1 MASSVAVAQP
11 AAIRRKVEAW
21 LDRSDDES
29 VALALRATPVWD
41 GEPVVSIGSV
51 KVRIVPCPTPL
62 AARAALHDRAED
74 ERVVLLT
81 DLSDAELGDG
91 ILAHVSQCTVRSVD
105 PWEVVRQLFGG
116 AALDPTL
123 VRTGRWVCDALT
135 DLAPATGWPRP
146 AGTVITR
153 DHALRSLVTAQLGI
167 RPDQIDSAGL
177 LQWTTDAAA
186 LLRFTGLPEPIADG
200 LGGYLSDV
208 VGPAAAPIL
217 AAVRAGH
224 GTDVIPLGLLV
235 GLLWPDP
242 APRPAQQTE
251 IAVARVRLEARFGGR
266 RLTDPEA
273 KAFRTAAEA
282 WTDRIADDPGS
293 RGEAGRLHARAETL
307 AADLEMTGLLG
318 GSSILPSG
326 FTHRMRDFAAAVR
339 LAVSGS
345 RPGADQVARAQDA
358 LALVEGHRA
367 ADTGRIGTARMAL
380 RLLRWLSAEDDPKPR
395 TLHEALHR
403 QVRVDG
409 WVDRARLD
417 IFAGDTD
424 PAVAE
429 AYRLLHRAVDTRR
442 GRHDEQFATLLAA
455 STKADEPPGTL
466 LRVEDLLER
475 IVRPVMKR
483 GHRVLLLVMDGMS
496 VAAATELAE
505 SVTSGGTWL
514 ELAPDGGPRTG
525 VLAALPTVTD
535 VSRCSLFSGRIAVG
549 QQKQEIAALTARFP
563 SAVLLHKGDLRAG
576 AGAALAPDV
585 VAALADET
593 TPLVAAVVN
602 TIDDALDRSEPGTVV
617 WSTETV
623 TAVRDLLALATGRVV
638 IVVSDHG
645 HVIDR
650 GPDGVVRPSP
660 SSENR
665 WRPATPPPG
674 DGEVLVTGS
683 RVAAG
688 DGAVVLPWREDI
700 RYGPRKSGYH
710 GGASAAE
717 AVIPLLVFSAHDEK
731 VLPGWSGAPVA
742 SPAWWREPVTA
753 AAPAPAPVR
762 RPASRPPQP
771 AGDTLFDLAAEPA
784 AAPAALPPSL
794 VDRLLASDLYR
805 QRRGTRAPLPD
816 ARVAALV
823 AALLARGGRATLETL
838 AAAAEVPAH
847 RIRFTVT
854 ALQKLLQVEGYP
866 VLELDPDGHTV
877 KLDQD
882 LLVEQFG
889 LADDR

>member
-1 MASSVAVAQP
+1 MAQP
-11 AAIRRKVEAW
+11 SAIRRKVEAW

-29 VALALRATPVWD
+29 VALALRAKPAWD

-62 AARAALHDRAED
+62 AARAALHDRADD
-74 ERVVLLT
+74 ERLVLLT
-81 DLSDAELGDG
+81 DLSDTELGDG
-91 ILAHVSQCTVRSVD
+91 VLAHVSQCTVRSVD

-116 AALDPTL
+116 AMLDPSL

-135 DLAPATGWPRP
+135 EFAPGGGWPRP
-146 AGTVITR
+146 TGTVITR
-153 DHALRSLVTAQLGI
+153 DHALRNLVTALLGV

-177 LQWTTDAAA
+177 LQWTTDASA
-186 LLRFTGLPEPIADG
+186 LLRFTALPDPIADG

-208 VGPAAAPIL
+208 AGLAAAPIL
-217 AAVRAGH
+217 AAARAGH
-224 GTDVIPLGLLV
+224 GIDVIPLGLLV
-235 GLLWPDP
+235 GLLWPDSP
-242 APRPAQQTE
+242 PRPAQATE
-251 IAVARVRLEARFGGR
+251 IAVARVRLESRFDGR

-282 WTDRIADDPGS
+282 WIDRTADSGNRDES
-293 RGEAGRLHARAETL
+293 RRLLGRAEAL

-318 GSSILPSG
+318 GSTILPSG
-326 FTHRMRDFAAAVR
+326 FTQRLHDFAAAVR
-339 LAVSGS
+339 LAVSGT
-345 RPGADQVARAQDA
+345 RPDTGQVARVQDA
-358 LALVEGHRA
+358 LQRVEGHRSTDA
-367 ADTGRIGTARMAL
+367 ARIGTARMAL
-380 RLLRWLSAEDDPKPR
+380 RLLRWLSMEDDPRPR
-395 TLHEALHR
+395 TLQEALHR

-424 PAVAE
+424 PVVAE
-429 AYRLLHRAVDTRR
+429 AYRFLHRAVDTRR
-442 GRHDEQFATLLAA
+442 NRHDEQFATLLAA
-455 STKADEPPGTL
+455 STQADDPPGTL
-466 LRVEDLLER
+466 YRVEDLLER
-475 IVRPVMKR
+475 LVRPVLSR

-505 SVTSGGTWL
+505 SVTAGGMWL
-514 ELAPDGGPRTG
+514 ELTPDGGPRTG
-525 VLAALPTVTD
+525 VLAALPTITE

-549 QQKQEIAALTARFP
+549 QQKQEITAFSERFP
-563 SAVLLHKGDLRAG
+563 AGVLLHKGDLRAG

-585 VAALADET
+585 TAALADES

-602 TIDDALDRSEPGTVV
+602 TIDDALDRSDPGTVV
-617 WSTETV
+617 WGTETI
-623 TAVRDLLALATGRVV
+623 TAVRDLLALATGLVV

-650 GPDGVVRPSP
+650 GPDGTMRPSP

-674 DGEVLVTGS
+674 DGEILVTGS
-683 RVAAG
+683 RVAKG

-717 AVIPLLVFSAHDEK
+717 AVIPLLVFSTHDDK

-742 SPAWWREPVTA
+742 SPDWWREPIAAVAPPA
-753 AAPAPAPVR
+753 AAPAGR
-762 RPASRPPQP
+762 RPPSRPQP
-771 AGDTLFDLAAEPA
+771 AGDALFDLDTEPA
-784 AAPAALPPSL
+784 APVASAQPTL
-794 VDRLLASDLYR
+794 VDRVLASDVYR
-805 QRRGTRAPLPD
+805 ARRGTRAPLPD
-816 ARVAALV
+816 TRVAALI
-823 AALLARGGRATLETL
+823 AALLTRGGRATLETL
-838 AAAAEVPAH
+838 AAAADVPAH

-877 KLDQD
+877 KLDQA